1 MQQVPRA
8 GKHRLVRRARGHHGR
23 GAKIVEHLSSRTAGR
38 LILATLCLVC
48 ALPVAYADDV
58 SQALLDELASKAL
71 RISVV
76 ARVKQDEDKALWN
89 DQIRWVTIPGR
100 AKTVRIEG
108 ANILV
113 VASLTPYEHKRGSVL
128 MVIQGQIWITTSP
141 DEPGKYLSTLKS
153 VPVSLGEKLIFYPL
167 GKSTE
172 LNDSGIFTLEL
183 EIEIQPFEA
192 SVN

>member
-1 MQQVPRA
+1 MQHNPRA
-8 GKHRLVRRARGHHGR
+8 GKSELSWPARAQGDKDS
-23 GAKIVEHLSSRTAGR
+23 KIVPNPSLRCAGR
-38 LILATLCLVC
+38 LLGVVLCLVW
-48 ALPVAYADDV
+48 ALPAAYADDV
-58 SQALLDELASKAL
+58 SQELLDELASKAL
-71 RISVV
+71 SVSV
-76 ARVKQDEDKALWN
+76 IARVKQDEDKALWN

-108 ANILV
+108 GNVLV
-113 VASLTPYEHKRGSVL
+113 VASLTPYEHRRGSVL

-172 LNDSGIFTLEL
+172 VNDTGVFTLEL

-192 SVN
+192 STD